1 MIFAPCTRFAGAAL
15 TALVTLPALAAPG
28 GFSDPLPRSLTPA
41 EAELIA
47 REPIVAQPSR
57 AAPPGTVR
65 TPAEY
70 DPVEG
75 IMIAWNG
82 SSSWLA
88 ILANMAREITT
99 VGNAKVF
106 VIVNSTSARASATT
120 AIQNA
125 GADMSRVEFTVR
137 RTDSIWIRD
146 YGPRYIYLG
155 VNDDGQGGVRAV
167 VDHTYNRPRPNDNLV
182 PSHWANSVRDEPYF
196 LIPLVHGGG
205 NYHLES
211 GNPGGVGHATRL
223 IVNENPG
230 LTATQIIQHW
240 RDYQNL
246 ETTLYTPYPASVD
259 ATQHIDMWMIPV
271 ADNKVIIAEWVNEP
285 TTSWAINSN
294 NVAAAFSARGFQVFR
309 VPAVRSG
316 GTHYSF
322 TNAVICNDLVLIPS
336 YTNSTAS
343 VHNATA
349 LSVWQQALP
358 GKTIRQI
365 NCQAIVTA
373 AGVMHCIMMHV
384 PAPPNGDAPSVFL
397 TTQNDGASFEPGSL
411 QPMQWLTDGPQTPAT
426 ADILLSTDGGQSFPI
441 VVAEGLAAQPGSYYW
456 EVPNVATSQGVL
468 RLIVRDAQGNQGFDD
483 TDLPF
488 TITGAPPCPADLA
501 APFGTH
507 NFFDLAAY
515 LDLFNNADPAADLSA
530 PFGTL
535 NFFDLAAYLDA
546 FNTGCP

>member
-501 APFGTH
+501 APFGT
-507 NFFDLAAY
+507 
-515 LDLFNNADPAADLSA
+515 
-530 PFGTL
+530 L